1 MGREWAESDSG
12 DPLYFTDVR
21 QRVGEKD
28 RSNFNKLVDS
38 QGFQRFL
45 DEAKVHIR
53 TVENRKAFVR
63 TLASFEMLEELWG
76 GIGEEFDELQDRLW
90 ELEETG
96 VFEGPEYEAV
106 HERFM
111 QAAADL
117 GLVH

>member
-1 MGREWAESDSG
+1 
-12 DPLYFTDVR
+12 
-21 QRVGEKD
+21 
-28 RSNFNKLVDS
+28 
-38 QGFQRFL
+38 
-45 DEAKVHIR
+45 
-53 TVENRKAFVR
+53 
-63 TLASFEMLEELWG
+63 MLEELWG